1 MKAPI
6 TYYGGKSRL
15 ASWITSL
22 LPPHRVYVEPFFGS
36 GAVLFHKTPATHE
49 VVNDLDGNVV
59 CFFRVLRERPKELAR
74 ACCLTPYAR
83 DEFRAAVLAAEDIDE
98 VERARRFFVRL
109 TQGFGKVNGHP
120 GTVGWSTSV
129 LRGSNN
135 ARTAAN
141 LVDRF
146 LAAAARLHHV
156 SIDNRPAVEVVA
168 RYGVSDAV
176 LYCDPPYLSTVRPS
190 LAKRSGD
197 YLVEYHAEAEHREL
211 AAALRAT
218 PATVL
223 LSGYPSSLY
232 EELYGDWYRVERRVV
247 VSTSNH
253 YGGATRWATEALWSN
268 RPLTEQL
275 VLLGPEVAAGG
286 LA

>member
-1 MKAPI
+1 MKPPI
-6 TYYGGKSRL
+6 SYYGGKSRL
-15 ASWITSL
+15 APWIASL
-22 LPPHRVYVEPFFGS
+22 LPAHRVYVEPFFGS
-36 GAVLFHKTPATHE
+36 GAVLFAKAPAVHE

-83 DEFRAAVLAAEDIDE
+83 DEFGAAELAGDDIDE
-98 VERARRFFVRL
+98 LERARRFFVRL
-109 TQGFGKVNGHP
+109 TQGFGKLNGHP

-146 LAAAARLHHV
+146 LAAAARLQPV
-156 SIDNRPAVEVVA
+156 SIDNRPGVELVA

-176 LYCDPPYLSTVRPS
+176 LYCDPPYLGTVRPS

-197 YLVEYHAEAEHREL
+197 YVVEYHAEAEHREL
-211 AAALRAT
+211 AEALRET
-218 PATVL
+218 PAAVV
-223 LSGYPSSLY
+223 LSGYPSPLY
-232 EELYGDWYRVERRVV
+232 EELYADWHRVERRVV

-268 RPLTEQL
+268 RP
-275 VLLGPEVAAGG
+275 
-286 LA
+286 